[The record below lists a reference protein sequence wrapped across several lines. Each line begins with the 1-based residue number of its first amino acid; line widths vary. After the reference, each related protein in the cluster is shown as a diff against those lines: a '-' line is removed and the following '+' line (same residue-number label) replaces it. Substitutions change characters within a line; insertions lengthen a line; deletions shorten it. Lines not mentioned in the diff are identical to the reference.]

1 MLNQF
6 VTFNL
11 KTKIDKNVQNKFWT
25 FFENIENVWWG
36 NERTLKGKESEI
48 FKCAICHT
56 ILRVLYRR
64 QRLPVP

>member
-36 NERTLKGKESEI
+36 NERTLKGNESET
-48 FKCAICHT
+48 FKCAFCHT

-64 QRLPVP
+64 QRLSVP